1 MINKLWIAM
10 VIGCMLL
17 AEIAQADDVDAAIAS
32 ICDFTKANDRANLR
46 KRLDVERMDLR
57 RLHDHINCRPTFE
70 FEGGSLLRS
79 AIAHGAS
86 DTAIFIAAKI
96 GKSGVM
102 KTDPEGLTTLQWA
115 ERQAEDSDEARQRI
129 EPVIELLKTKLQ

>member
-1 MINKLWIAM
+1 MLKTILM
-10 VIGCMLL
+10 VTVLTAL
-17 AEIAQADDVDAAIAS
+17 ASSKSVWADEVDAAIAS

-46 KRLDVERMDLR
+46 KRLDAERMDLR